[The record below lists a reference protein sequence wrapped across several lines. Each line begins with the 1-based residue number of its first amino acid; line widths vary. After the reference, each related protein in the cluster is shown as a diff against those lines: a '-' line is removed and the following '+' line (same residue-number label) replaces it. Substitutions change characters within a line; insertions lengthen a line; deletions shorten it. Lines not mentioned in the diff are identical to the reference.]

1 MLVKGVFQMEHKDL
15 SSIKPSFLGSL
26 SVILFLCITLTVQV
40 ILYGSPEIHTTII
53 FSCTYAIIVAM
64 ASGFKWKT
72 IEEGIMHGCKL
83 AMIPMLI
90 LMLIG
95 VLIPTWIAAGTIPTL
110 IYYGLKIISPTFFLL
125 TTALVCAVASVA
137 TGSSWTTGATFGVA
151 CMGISVGLGIPAPM
165 TAGAVISG
173 AILGD
178 KMSPLSDSTNLAAGV
193 SEANLFDHIRS
204 MTYTTGPAFVISL
217 IIFTIL
223 GFQFSGGAVDT
234 TAITNILGGIQSSFK
249 MTPMS
254 SILSL
259 IPLVIVVVLA
269 VKNVSGVAVMV
280 IASLVGL
287 ALAVIVQG
295 RGLYE
300 MMNFMNYG
308 FVIETGTETVDKL
321 FNRGGLQSMMWTVSL
336 GFLGLSFGGIL
347 EKTRMLEVLLEKM
360 SGLVRKQGNL
370 ILTHVIS
377 TIAVNVFSASQ
388 YMAILIPGRMFLPA
402 YKKLGIKN
410 MVCSR
415 TCEDSGTVTSP
426 LVPWGLCGV
435 FFAGTL
441 GVSTMEYLPYT
452 YLALITPLV
461 AVIYGYTG
469 LFIFKEEKEEIKNDK
484 QSPADM

>member
-1 MLVKGVFQMEHKDL
+1 MEHKDL
-15 SSIKPSFLGSL
+15 STVKPSFLAAL

-40 ILYGSPEIHTTII
+40 ILYGTPEIHTTIL
-53 FSCTYAIIVAM
+53 FSSTYAIIVAM
-64 ASGFKWKT
+64 ASGFKWKS
-72 IEEGIMHGCKL
+72 IEEGIMHGCNL

-125 TTALVCAVASVA
+125 TTALVCAVASMA

-165 TAGAVISG
+165 TAGAVITG

-204 MTYTTGPAFVISL
+204 MVYTTGPAFLISL
-217 IIFTIL
+217 VIYFFLGLQFKGGNVDTSAVNTIL
-223 GFQFSGGAVDT
+223 GG
-234 TAITNILGGIQSSFK
+234 LGKSFNLS
-249 MTPMS
+249 PIN

-259 IPLVIVVVLA
+259 IPLIIVIVLA
-269 VKNVSGVAVMV
+269 MKNVSGVAVMV
-280 IASLVGL
+280 VASLAGL
-287 ALAVIVQG
+287 ILAVLLQG
-295 RGLYE
+295 KGLYE

-308 FVIETGTETVDKL
+308 FSIKTGVATVDKL
-321 FNRGGLQSMMWTVSL
+321 LNRGGLQSMMWTVSL

-347 EKTRMLEVLLEKM
+347 EKTRMLEVLLDKM
-360 SGLVRKQGNL
+360 SMFVKKPGNL
-370 ILTHVIS
+370 ICTHVIS
-377 TIAVNVFSASQ
+377 TVCVNIFSASQ

-415 TCEDSGTVTSP
+415 TCEDAGTVTSP

-441 GVSTMEYLPYT
+441 GVPTMKYLPYT

-461 AVIYGYTG
+461 AILYGYAG
-469 LFIFKEEKEEIKNDK
+469 LFIFKEEEVEVKKDVE
-484 QSPADM
+484 A